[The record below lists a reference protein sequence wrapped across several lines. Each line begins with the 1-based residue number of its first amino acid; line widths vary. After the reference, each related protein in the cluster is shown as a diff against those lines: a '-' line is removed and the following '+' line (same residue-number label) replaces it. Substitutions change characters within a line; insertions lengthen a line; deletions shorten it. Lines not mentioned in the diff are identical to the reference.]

1 LKDFQFHDRVSAS
14 IRDVSR
20 ILHAG
25 QKSLPEFPAIE
36 RGFLSFIFL
45 LHPGPSRTERKI
57 KMFQTTFPAADLDE
71 CELILFLW
79 PPYLQSR
86 KKKENHRDTVV
97 SRK

>member
-20 ILHAG
+20 IPHAG

-36 RGFLSFIFL
+36 REAFYL
-45 LHPGPSRTERKI
+45 LFFFYILVQVEQKKI